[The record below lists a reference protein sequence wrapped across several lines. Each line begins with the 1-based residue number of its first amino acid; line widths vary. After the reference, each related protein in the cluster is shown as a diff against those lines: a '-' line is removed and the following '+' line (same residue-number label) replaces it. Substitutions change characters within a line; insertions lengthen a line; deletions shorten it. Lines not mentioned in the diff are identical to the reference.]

1 MRRPAIVVFL
11 ILAAIGCCWGNRADD
26 ALEAAQK
33 LASDGKY
40 EEALQKHIWYHKH
53 ALELDQ
59 AQYGVRLSFAL
70 SYWID
75 LGKKYPPAL
84 KALREIRDDDAVR
97 LATGEQNRELFD
109 DIVAINEEL
118 GDSASTVEIFKKIEL
133 VQPTFASTVA
143 ELADKP
149 LFNAKEYQL
158 EKKYLG
164 DPFVRFDAAKCRLD
178 YGVQFAKAC
187 RNASGSRQAFETN
200 FAQDIVRLIVVLD
213 KTGDHSAAV
222 KIQANALALCN
233 NAAIKEALTN

>member
-1 MRRPAIVVFL
+1 M
-11 ILAAIGCCWGNRADD
+11 GCCWGNQADD

-33 LASDGKY
+33 LACDGKY

-53 ALELDQ
+53 ALELDR

-75 LGKKYPPAL
+75 LGKKYPRAL
-84 KALREIRDDDAVR
+84 KALREIRDDDATR
-97 LATGEQNRELFD
+97 LAAGEQNRELFND
-109 DIVAINEEL
+109 VVAINEEL

-143 ELADKP
+143 QLADKS
-149 LFNAKEYQL
+149 LFDANEYQL

-164 DPFVRFDAAKCRLD
+164 DPLVRFDAAKRRLD

-187 RNASGSRQAFETN
+187 PTASGSQQAFETN

-213 KTGDHSAAV
+213 KTGDHSAAI
-222 KIQANALALCN
+222 KIQANALALYN
-233 NAAIKEALTN
+233 NAAIKDALTN

>member
-11 ILAAIGCCWGNRADD
+11 VLAAMGCCWGNQADD

-33 LASDGKY
+33 LACDGKY

-84 KALREIRDDDAVR
+84 KALREIRDGDATR
-97 LATGEQNRELFD
+97 LAAGEQNRELFND
-109 DIVAINEEL
+109 VVAINEEL
-118 GDSASTVEIFKKIEL
+118 GDSAATVDVFKKIES
-133 VQPTFASTVA
+133 VQPMFASTVA
-143 ELADKP
+143 QVADKS
-149 LFNAKEYQL
+149 LFHAREYQL

-164 DPFVRFDAAKCRLD
+164 DPFVRFDDAKCRLD

-187 RNASGSRQAFETN
+187 RNASGNPTS
-200 FAQDIVRLIVVLD
+200 L
-213 KTGDHSAAV
+213 
-222 KIQANALALCN
+222 
-233 NAAIKEALTN
+233 